1 LHGVCPLYYLWV
13 IIKHNKNIN
22 NEAHAKNSTNH
33 LRPYCCI
40 YASKGRYLNYQ
51 HFKRLNIMNTL
62 NKIIIYFLG
71 EEAEQDKGE
80 LLTALLIASL
90 CAFLL
95 PLL

>member
-1 LHGVCPLYYLWV
+1 LS
-13 IIKHNKNIN
+13 HNQTEH
-22 NEAHAKNSTNH
+22 NEKHAKHSTNH

-40 YASKGRYLNYQ
+40 YASKGRNSNYQ
-51 HFKRLNIMNTL
+51 HFKRLTIMKTF
-62 NKIIIYFLG
+62 NKVITYFLG